1 MFKKCTLTCPWI
13 QWHRHR
19 PSSLSVFGSRCR
31 HLNCGQPT
39 DSLRLHS
46 RLRAVLRHVNS
57 TAVSFWTCDVCQD
70 VVDGGWISTWM
81 AMTIQQKVGAGI
93 CKNHVSAPR
102 PPNKKNR
109 FQIWER
115 RAGGRGIQEGKAELL
130 LLVEVSLQVL
140 SLSSSVHPAPPPR
153 ALVFCFKWLEGCWV
167 TAGKKRRV
175 SWATESNFNKFSA
188 SALNL
193 GMNYSTVPTT
203 TTVS

>member
-115 RAGGRGIQEGKAELL
+115 RAGGRGFKKEKRNFSFWLKFHFKYFLSAAQFTLLPLQEL
-130 LLVEVSLQVL
+130 
-140 SLSSSVHPAPPPR
+140 
-153 ALVFCFKWLEGCWV
+153 W
-167 TAGKKRRV
+167 
-175 SWATESNFNKFSA
+175 FSA
-188 SALNL
+188 LSD
-193 GMNYSTVPTT
+193 
-203 TTVS
+203 